1 MAEGFMQMDHE
12 KKMSKRDK
20 ARAEFVKQFRKKQ
33 EQKANLKNIIITE
46 RERYLDIHEQ
56 IRYQSAK
63 PIKDMKY
70 LELVEVLNKEMK
82 DYDLKFLSG

>member
-1 MAEGFMQMDHE
+1 M
-12 KKMSKRDK
+12 
-20 ARAEFVKQFRKKQ
+20 
-33 EQKANLKNIIITE
+33 IITE

-56 IRYQSAK
+56 IRYNTDK

-82 DYDLKFLSG
+82 HLEFLSGQKNAQLQLFEDDKTETGIKLDP